1 MHMSTLTVGELEI
14 PFDVRTLEG
23 FREWAATLDEQA
35 PLVAFINGHVFVDMS
50 QSHKTHS
57 PVTTE
62 VNRVLSTLTL
72 EQGTGMYSMAP
83 SWFTCEA
90 AGLSAEPDGFFVRY
104 ETLRAGQLAVHPTRE
119 HEMVGRP
126 DFVLEVVS
134 RSSRRKDLVEG
145 VVGYAKAG
153 IGEYWIVDA
162 RGDEI
167 DFRVLLLRGDA
178 YEAVAPDGDG
188 FRESPT
194 WGRAFRLRRVTN
206 PAGLPEFRLDV
217 RPR

>member
-1 MHMSTLTVGELEI
+1 MLMSTLTIGELEI
-14 PFDVRTLEG
+14 PFDVQTLEG
-23 FREWAATLDEQA
+23 FREWAATLDEHG
-35 PLVAFINGHVFVDMS
+35 PLVSFINGHVFVDMS

-62 VNRVLSTLTL
+62 VNRVLSTLTI
-72 EQGTGMYSMAP
+72 EQGIGMYSTAP

-104 ETLRAGQLAVHPTRE
+104 ETLRAGDLAVHPARE

-134 RSSRRKDLVEG
+134 RSSRRKDLVEA
-145 VVGYAKAG
+145 VEGYARAG
-153 IGEYWIVDA
+153 IGEYWVVDA
-162 RGDEI
+162 LGEEV
-167 DFRVLLLRGDA
+167 DFRVLVLRGGA
-178 YEAVAPDGDG
+178 YEPVTPDADG
-188 FRESPT
+188 FRRSPT

-217 RPR
+217 RP